1 MLGTNAEL
9 RKLLLCVDRETQ
21 QREIEILRADEIDGA
36 VAARL
41 RELRDIRR
49 LLARVLRNR
58 QQEAAKPVVDFA
70 LWLHGGGALYERAP
84 ARQHADE
91 KQPTPSRPPVTG

>member
-9 RKLLLCVDRETQ
+9 RNLLHRIERETQ
-21 QREIEILRADEIDGA
+21 QREIEILRAEEIDDA

-49 LLARVLRNR
+49 LLHRVLANR

-70 LWLHGGGALYERAP
+70 LWLHGAGALYDKAP
-84 ARQHADE
+84 AARHAAAA
-91 KQPTPSRPPVTG
+91 QPTPSRPPAAR